1 MTTTF
6 EDINR
11 LAEITIEEMEA
22 EPKLSLVEQ
31 AREKWN
37 KRLADSSNEYWECFD
52 MDDAKEAFE

>member
-11 LAEITIEEMEA
+11 LAEITIDEMEA

-37 KRLADSSNEYWECFD
+37 KRLSDSRHEYWESFD
-52 MDDAKEAFE
+52 LDDAKEAFE

>member
-37 KRLADSSNEYWECFD
+37 RRLADSNDEYWESFD